1 MNRRSIVDAA
11 FLLPEFALGVAELS
25 QQLLQMY
32 IDNYYTGKYMDG
44 LYSEANPGVMKALE
58 WS

>member
-11 FLLPEFALGVAELS
+11 FLLPEFVIGVADLGH
-25 QQLLQMY
+25 QLLQLY
-32 IDNYYTGKYMDG
+32 VDNYYTGKYIDG